1 MHEDMKR
8 TPRVRAFFDFMIEEL
23 PRLRPL
29 LSGSSQAPLRHVRL
43 GFADRVRLDDSTT
56 VPI

>member
-8 TPRVRAFFDFMIEEL
+8 TPRLRAFFDFMIEEL

-29 LSGSSQAPLRHVRL
+29 LSGNFQAPLRHVRWE
-43 GFADRVRLDDSTT
+43 FADRVRLDDSTT
-56 VPI
+56 IPI